1 MAPRARSNLV
11 PYYASEI
18 KQRWQKVLE
27 SIFEVADLLREA
39 KKKLD
44 PTDWEALQDEL
55 PFSDSVATKLLKI
68 GDDKRLR
75 KARVYKLLP
84 SSYSIIYEIHQLK
97 ADELKLAIKDGQ
109 ISPRMHRARFIKW
122 CNEQRFGPP
131 KVWQGVPIIAG
142 PQLKN
147 AFAVL
152 VMMHDPETY
161 KPHRV
166 KKANDELNELAK
178 RYNLLMFPGAEQ
190 RPVFQRERTAL
201 AQSMRAQFY
210 KIVAPFN
217 KAVDQDERDRIEDA
231 LWQHRIFA
239 ADEKR
244 PYSPDQASSI
254 ENELHPFSTK
264 TGWDYRRLLDYAK
277 TRKIITPW
285 NPIKD
290 QKGLGKAKHLQSAI
304 RYLESSDFHARER
317 NKQALMTA
325 IRLKSEDFEFARKCL
340 KQLTYL

>member
-18 KQRWQKVLE
+18 KARWQKVLE
-27 SIFEVADLLREA
+27 SIFEVADLLIEA

-44 PTDWEALQDEL
+44 PTDWEDLQDEL

-68 GDDKRLR
+68 GNDKRLR

-97 ADELKLAIKDGQ
+97 GDELELAIKGGQ

-131 KVWQGVPIIAG
+131 EVWQGVPIIEG
-142 PQLKN
+142 PRLKN

-152 VMMHDPETY
+152 VMVYDPETY

-166 KKANDELNELAK
+166 MKANDELKTLAK
-178 RYNLLMFPGAEQ
+178 RYRLLMLPGAEQ
-190 RPVFQRERTAL
+190 RPVFQKARTAL

-217 KAVDQDERDRIEDA
+217 EAVDQDERDRIEDA
-231 LWQHRIFA
+231 LWQHRVHA
-239 ADEKR
+239 AGETL
-244 PYSPDQASSI
+244 PYRADQASSI
-254 ENELHPFSTK
+254 ENELHLFSTK
-264 TGWDYRRLLDYAK
+264 KGWDDRRLLDYVK
-277 TRKIITPW
+277 TRKIMTPW

-304 RYLESSDFHARER
+304 RYLESSDFHVRER
-317 NKQALMTA
+317 NKQELMTA
-325 IRLKSEDFEFARKCL
+325 IRLRGEDFEFARKCL